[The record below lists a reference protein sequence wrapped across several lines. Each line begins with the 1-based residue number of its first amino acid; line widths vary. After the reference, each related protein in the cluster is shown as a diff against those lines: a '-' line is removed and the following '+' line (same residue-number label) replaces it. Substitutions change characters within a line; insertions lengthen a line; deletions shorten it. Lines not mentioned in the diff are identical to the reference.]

1 MLISVPG
8 LQPWRTSWTHPKT
21 GRDYTIK
28 LCRSAT
34 AGDAVLDACYDLV
47 EQTSRRDYEASTAK
61 WRPAEKRNEMRE
73 ADLRYIVVR
82 EDVEKDKYAD
92 KDRLA
97 AFTSLMPTHEEGHAV
112 VYCYEI
118 HLQPDLQSTG
128 MGALLLGFQ
137 SIVASNLG
145 PPVSKV
151 MLTCFVSNTHALAFY
166 RKQGFVTDATSPEAR
181 TLRGGKKFVPDY
193 MILSRGVGAKVEGP
207 VEGADDRKGRESSQA
222 AGKALNETAT
232 G

>member
-1 MLISVPG
+1 M
-8 LQPWRTSWTHPKT
+8 
-21 GRDYTIK
+21 
-28 LCRSAT
+28 
-34 AGDAVLDACYDLV
+34 LDACYDLV
-47 EQTSRRDYEASTAK
+47 EQTSRKDYEASAAK

-73 ADLRYIVVR
+73 TDLRYIVVR

-145 PPVSKV
+145 PPISKV
-151 MLTCFVSNTHALAFY
+151 MLTCFLSNTHALAFY
-166 RKQGFVTDATSPEAR
+166 RKQGFVTDAASPEAR
-181 TLRGGKKFVPDY
+181 TLRSGKKFVPDY
-193 MILSRGVGAKVEGP
+193 MILSRGVGARAAGSVEGP
-207 VEGADDRKGRESSQA
+207 VEGAVEGADDGRGKESSQA
-222 AGKALNETAT
+222 AGKPVDETVT